1 LVFSPARS
9 IQPLHPPSTGTGA
22 ESAFGQPRRQANCWA
37 CCVAFGAASDAIKLV
52 RLFVSSPDDAYVE
65 RRRVARPNA
74 GWARIPER
82 HGLRASD
89 SIAIRQAGADLHD
102 IYVFR
107 FTGSAPNP
115 PFGDPNYEKVKREW
129 EALSAFLAE
138 WFRAPERHK
147 SVR

>member
-1 LVFSPARS
+1 MSSGGGWPDRMLDGRAY
-9 IQPLHPPSTGTGA
+9 PSGT
-22 ESAFGQPRRQANCWA
+22 
-37 CCVAFGAASDAIKLV
+37 
-52 RLFVSSPDDAYVE
+52 AYE
-65 RRRVARPNA
+65 
-74 GWARIPER
+74 
-82 HGLRASD
+82 LLT
-89 SIAIRQAGADLHD
+89 SIAIRQAGADVPD

-138 WFRAPERHK
+138 WFSAPERQK